1 MQQSKI
7 LFVIVGVAI
16 IGVAII
22 SFLAFGR
29 EGVEKNMKSPVA
41 QESMEKSAP
50 VAPSSAI
57 PAPSAPIPNTQME
70 GSVTTDKS
78 QTVSVD
84 TSLDS
89 IEKELGSTNIA
100 EEDFSDL

>member
-1 MQQSKI
+1 MQQSKM

-29 EGVEKNMKSPVA
+29 EGMERNMKSPVA

-50 VAPSSAI
+50 AMPPSAV
-57 PAPSAPIPNTQME
+57 PAPSAPIPNTQMRE
-70 GSVTTDKS
+70 SIMTDKS
-78 QTVSVD
+78 QTVSTD